1 MGELFK
7 ALAFGR
13 GIDALLVGFRA
24 GDRRHTL

>member
-7 ALAFGR
+7 AIAFGR
-13 GIDALLVGFRA
+13 GVADDLIAFRS